1 MKPRNRDTSYTAHS
15 RDDFPALRLV
25 RSRRTPATVARAL
38 LLMFCLFALSLAFVP
53 WQQSVVGDGRVIAFT
68 PLERQQSIQAPL
80 EGRIV
85 RWWVQEG
92 ARVAAGDRLLEISD
106 NDPQLL
112 ERITGEINAIKD
124 KLARS
129 KDRAA
134 TVQDRIRSL
143 TESKS
148 LGTTA
153 AQARVQMAK
162 DRQAAAAQALDA
174 SRAADRAARLN
185 LERQHKLVAE
195 GLASRRADELA
206 ELEAAQRR
214 TDVDR
219 MLASVSAANNELLAL
234 KADQGKVGTDIGA
247 IIESA
252 RADYAKALE
261 DVAHSEGEL
270 NRVEVRRSRQQS
282 QVLVAPRAGTVLRQ
296 LVGES
301 AEMVKA
307 GDPLLVLVPDTEQRA
322 VEMWVDGNDAPL
334 ISPGRHVRLQ
344 FEGWPAIQFSG
355 WPSVAVGTF
364 GGVVSFVDATDN
376 GQGDFR
382 IVVSPD
388 STEQWPD
395 IRYLRQGVHAKG
407 WVLLNRV
414 RLGFELWRRFNGF
427 PPVILHDVHRADAM
441 EKKAKS
447 AGRAGQ
453 GFKDGRTDD
462 SKGKESP

>member
-1 MKPRNRDTSYTAHS
+1 MKPRNRDAAYTA
-15 RDDFPALRLV
+15 RANDDFPALRLV
-25 RSRRTPATVARAL
+25 RSPRTPARVAAVL
-38 LLMFCLFALSLAFVP
+38 VGLSFLFALALAFVP

-92 ARVAAGDRLLEISD
+92 ARVAAGDRLLEITD
-106 NDPQLL
+106 NDPQIL
-112 ERITGEINAIKD
+112 ERISGEIAATKD
-124 KLARS
+124 KLARA
-129 KDRAA
+129 KERAA

-143 TESKS
+143 AESKS

-153 AQARVQMAK
+153 AQARVQMAQ
-162 DRQAAAAQALDA
+162 DRKASAEQALDA
-174 SRAADRAARLN
+174 ARAADRAAKLN
-185 LERQHKLVAE
+185 LERQHKLMNE
-195 GLASRRADELA
+195 GLASKRAHELA
-206 ELEAAQRR
+206 EMEAAQRR

-219 MLASVSAANNELLAL
+219 AVAAVSAANNELLAL

-247 IIESA
+247 VIESA

-261 DVAHSEGEL
+261 DVAHSEAEL
-270 NRVEVRRSRQQS
+270 NRIEVRRSRQQS

-334 ISPGRHVRLQ
+334 VSAGRHVRLQ

-376 GQGDFR
+376 GHGDFR

-388 STEQWPD
+388 GSEPWPD
-395 IRYLRQGVHAKG
+395 IRYLRQGVHTKG

-414 RLGFELWRRFNGF
+414 RLGFELWRKFNGF
-427 PPVILHDVHRADAM
+427 PPMILHDTHRVEM
-441 EKKAKS
+441 TPKKAKP
-447 AGRAGQ
+447 AG
-453 GFKDGRTDD
+453 KSTSDDG
-462 SKGKESP
+462 KGKDAP